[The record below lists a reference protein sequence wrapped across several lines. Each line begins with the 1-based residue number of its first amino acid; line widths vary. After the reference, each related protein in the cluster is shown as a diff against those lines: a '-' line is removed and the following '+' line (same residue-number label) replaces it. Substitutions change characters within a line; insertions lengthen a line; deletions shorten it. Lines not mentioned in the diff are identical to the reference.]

1 MARYNRLLTVIRGS
15 LKNMALALR
24 GLLVMSGEL
33 EAAFNSIA
41 LNQVGSGASRAAA
54 GHACMHASAMQR
66 CRQQYSTRYGI
77 ILSSACSTQGRRPDA
92 AGSGIHVP

>member
-1 MARYNRLLTVIRGS
+1 MARYNRLLAVIRGS

-41 LNQVGSGASRAAA
+41 LNQVRAVRSLSDAV
-54 GHACMHASAMQR
+54 SDYSLAMNPLPYP
-66 CRQQYSTRYGI
+66 C
-77 ILSSACSTQGRRPDA
+77 
-92 AGSGIHVP
+92 

>member
-1 MARYNRLLTVIRGS
+1 MFWCLLLTISPCCLCLPPQEMARYNRLLAVIRGS

-41 LNQVGSGASRAAA
+41 LNQVSEPT
-54 GHACMHASAMQR
+54 HAD
-66 CRQQYSTRYGI
+66 G
-77 ILSSACSTQGRRPDA
+77 
-92 AGSGIHVP
+92 